1 MGKAQRTEIS
11 EDLEEAIGTSQPDFI
26 YKIYCS
32 ISKYCLRIVLLCEQI
47 ADNAIVL
54 TKKNHIKEVDSI
66 EEQVGFCLRCY
77 ERIKT
82 WSWPL
87 EVVHLLCFPAF
98 FSKLEVGGKADSKTL
113 KGPCSYFARE
123 TLFSSIKGQEI
134 KLKGSS
140 SVIKDGL

>member
-1 MGKAQRTEIS
+1 MW
-11 EDLEEAIGTSQPDFI
+11 
-26 YKIYCS
+26 
-32 ISKYCLRIVLLCEQI
+32 EQI

-113 KGPCSYFARE
+113 KGPYSYFARE
-123 TLFSSIKGQEI
+123 TLSSSIKGQEI